1 MLLALSKRVLDQIYD
16 NNKAKLCEI
25 RIKLMGSDVM
35 LNTVIDH
42 PRGAEVFMRYL
53 SAQHAGENLQ
63 FYIAV
68 EKFDIACKQVC
79 KQYTTIMRM
88 KQEYLQH
95 NSNTGAGSSTT
106 TANNT
111 QNNNHNNTYN
121 SNNSSSNIGEGSNR
135 QVTVTVNASPK
146 SQRSGSGGNSSS
158 NTTIAAADANIS
170 TIILKPSPKHS
181 TTTTMLPVPSESIA
195 TVSQIPELDTHN
207 IPSTTTTSDLV
218 LPYDAIPA
226 GELTSREESELH
238 YHVGRHYNSSIGEGG
253 GSIDMYEHSGFDLSV
268 SEVSPR
274 SVHLPDTTIATIT
287 TTNTTGGVNSGSLH
301 DNSGIQGSNNTDN
314 NSSTHNVAVAVVH
327 NSYDEASFKSTA
339 TTNRSFASYGSISV
353 SSRSSDSY
361 KSEPFTTLH
370 QDCNTTD
377 TTASVVGVAV
387 IATGIT
393 TNNSQI
399 NTQHHSSSVHS
410 SYGNRNTIKRPALES
425 ISSETNIISMLD
437 SQDPDLDMV
446 KQFSMKSKPVST
458 SLCTTQNK
466 VAALIEEVSESPV
479 IACGTSST
487 TTTTTT
493 AVAAAAAAAVTNNIN
508 NHPNLSDNSTSP
520 TGSSK
525 VDDFIPTLQPYTDT
539 FTTELDSPDNLMEC
553 NRKHSIAYSMN
564 NDDGNSMRSQNTM
577 HTMEEPPIEHNSS
590 SGQNNTSNTS
600 SHKLPPPTTTTATT
614 TKTTKHSVEHKINK
628 QLHKI
633 VQDIMELR
641 EVARNIMQLYIYT
654 NASEQLNLPEAIRV
668 RTERKFESWTTNL
681 ITYTTVVNNNS
692 NNSGNSKYI
701 YDTNI
706 RSPTQES
713 IYQSTLLHN
722 NTTTNTATTTLPTT
736 TVGSRALLDRHE
748 EMSETSNTD
757 DAISQRD
764 GSSSVKKLSEV
775 KSYNE
780 GFQSSK
786 MFIQQY
792 GSGGGSSTAEVVQ
805 GLPTYSTGLA
815 SSSRGSRSD
824 SNSGYSSS
832 SSYVGHRTQSEDSTS
847 TTAAADVAGTSSS
860 IHTSLLPAPIRIPEL
875 HSQQPIH
882 NLLSSSSST
891 ITPNNNTRFIQ
902 LRNTSMSDPPVPTTT
917 IPVIETIDLTFTDL
931 FKESKA
937 EILKL
942 LRDDKFP
949 RWKTTSDFQSFIT
962 SIKPY
967 EKECDSGYKE
977 INKEECV
984 EKSSISSLER

>member
-79 KQYTTIMRM
+79 KQYNSIMRM

-95 NSNTGAGSSTT
+95 HSNTGAGSSTT
-106 TANNT
+106 TANTT
-111 QNNNHNNTYN
+111 QNNHNNTYN

-146 SQRSGSGGNSSS
+146 SQRSGSGGNSSN

-181 TTTTMLPVPSESIA
+181 TTTTMLPLHSESIA

-207 IPSTTTTSDLV
+207 IPTTTTTSDLV
-218 LPYDAIPA
+218 LPYDTIPA
-226 GELTSREESELH
+226 GELTSREESEFH
-238 YHVGRHYNSSIGEGG
+238 YHVGRHHNSSIGEGG
-253 GSIDMYEHSGFDLSV
+253 DGIDMYEHSGFDLSV
-268 SEVSPR
+268 AEVSPR
-274 SVHLPDTTIATIT
+274 SVHLPASTVATIT
-287 TTNTTGGVNSGSLH
+287 TTTNTGGVNSGSMH
-301 DNSGIQGSNNTDN
+301 DNSGVQGSNNTGN
-314 NSSTHNVAVAVVH
+314 YSSAHNVAVAVVH
-327 NSYDEASFKSTA
+327 NSNDEASFKSTA
-339 TTNRSFASYGSISV
+339 TTNRSFASYGSISA

-361 KSEPFTTLH
+361 KSEPFSALH
-370 QDCNTTD
+370 QDSNTSD
-377 TTASVVGVAV
+377 TTTAVVAAAV
-387 IATGIT
+387 ITTGIT
-393 TNNSQI
+393 TTDSLI
-399 NTQHHSSSVHS
+399 NTQHHSSNVHS
-410 SYGNRNTIKRPALES
+410 SYGNRSTIKRPALES
-425 ISSETNIISMLD
+425 ICSESNIVSMLD

-446 KQFSMKSKPVST
+446 KQFSTKSKPVST
-458 SLCTTQNK
+458 SLFTTQNK
-466 VAALIEEVSESPV
+466 VAALIEEVSGSPV
-479 IACGTSST
+479 TACGTTT

-493 AVAAAAAAAVTNNIN
+493 AAAVTNNN
-508 NHPNLSDNSTSP
+508 PNHSDNSSSP

-525 VDDFIPTLQPYTDT
+525 VDDFIPSLQYYTDNLN
-539 FTTELDSPDNLMEC
+539 TELYSPDNPMDC

-564 NDDGNSMRSQNTM
+564 NDDGNSMRSQNTI
-577 HTMEEPPIEHNSS
+577 HTMEEPTIDHNSS

-600 SHKLPPPTTTTATT
+600 SHKLPPPTTTTTT
-614 TKTTKHSVEHKINK
+614 TSTTTTTKHSVEHKINK

-633 VQDIMELR
+633 VQDIIELR
-641 EVARNIMQLYIYT
+641 EVARNIMQLYIHT

-668 RTERKFESWTTNL
+668 RTEQKFESWTTNL

-692 NNSGNSKYI
+692 NNKYM

-722 NTTTNTATTTLPTT
+722 NTTTTTTIPTTLPTT
-736 TVGSRALLDRHE
+736 TVHGRVLLDRHE
-748 EMSETSNTD
+748 EMSETSNND
-757 DAISQRD
+757 DSISQRD
-764 GSSSVKKLSEV
+764 GSSSVRKMSEV

-792 GSGGGSSTAEVVQ
+792 SSGGGSSSTAEVVQ

-815 SSSRGSRSD
+815 SGSRGSRSD
-824 SNSGYSSS
+824 SNSGYSSGN
-832 SSYVGHRTQSEDSTS
+832 SYVGHRTQSEDSTS
-847 TTAAADVAGTSSS
+847 TTTAAEVAGTSSS

-875 HSQQPIH
+875 HSQQPMR

-891 ITPNNNTRFIQ
+891 ITPINNNTRFIQ
-902 LRNTSMSDPPVPTTT
+902 LRNTSMSDPPIPTTT

-931 FKESKA
+931 FQEPKA

-949 RWKTTSDFQSFIT
+949 RWKTTSDFHTFIT

-967 EKECDSGYKE
+967 ERERDSGNRDQ
-977 INKEECV
+977 NKEECV